1 MKIRQAKSTDIDDI
15 TNIISTAFLIS
26 DYYGLRENIIDNP
39 RYSYKDIIV
48 VEDSNEIIACVKIIP
63 LKVSFKN
70 KIVDAGGISAVAVL
84 PGYRR
89 RGIADMMLKDAI
101 KRMFNAKYPF
111 SLLYPFQHRFYRKYG
126 WEFIGSAMLY
136 EIEPSNIPMFEER
149 LNIRKMKI
157 SDREKIKKVY
167 AEKILNVNF
176 AVSRND
182 AFWTRVVFPNFPNPY
197 VYEDK
202 DILGYVSFEMKKNGR
217 GLVEIEIKE
226 LVALTP
232 EAYRGIWGFLASL
245 TEQVVKIKYL
255 APPDEPLFDV
265 LIEPR
270 EREFKRP
277 FFEYKS
283 LASICSGFMMRIIN
297 LEEALKLLKTA
308 NAPDF
313 ETSIS
318 IKDDLIPENNF
329 TFKIIVEDR
338 NINIKKFDTRI
349 PEIET
354 DIATF
359 SQIFSG
365 FVKPTSLYQTGRIR
379 GNIGA
384 IKFLDSVFSDS
395 LPFMYQFDIF

>member
-1 MKIRQAKSTDIDDI
+1 
-15 TNIISTAFLIS
+15 
-26 DYYGLRENIIDNP
+26 
-39 RYSYKDIIV
+39 
-48 VEDSNEIIACVKIIP
+48 
-63 LKVSFKN
+63 
-70 KIVDAGGISAVAVL
+70 
-84 PGYRR
+84 
-89 RGIADMMLKDAI
+89 
-101 KRMFNAKYPF
+101 
-111 SLLYPFQHRFYRKYG
+111 
-126 WEFIGSAMLY
+126 
-136 EIEPSNIPMFEER
+136 MFEER
-149 LNIRKMKI
+149 FNVRKMKI

-176 AVSRND
+176 ALYRND
-182 AFWTRVVFPNFPNPY
+182 AFWTRVVFQNFPNPY
-197 VYEDK
+197 VYEDG
-202 DILGYVSFEMKKNGR
+202 DLLGYVSFEMKKNGR

-232 EAYRGIWGFLASL
+232 EAYRGLWGFLASL

-283 LASICSGFMMRIIN
+283 FASICSGFMMRIIN
-297 LEEALKLLKTA
+297 LEEALKLLKIA
-308 NAPDF
+308 NAPNF

-338 NINIKKFDTRI
+338 NINIKKIDSKI
-349 PEIET
+349 PDIET

-365 FVKPTSLYQTGRIR
+365 FVKPTSLYQTGKIR
-379 GNIGA
+379 GDFKM
-384 IKFLDSVFSDS
+384 IKFLDPVFADS

>member
-1 MKIRQAKSTDIDDI
+1 MKIRQAKSADIDDI
-15 TNIISTAFLIS
+15 THIISTAFLIP
-26 DYYGLRENIIDNP
+26 DYHGLRENLIDNP
-39 RYSYKDIIV
+39 RYSFRDIIV
-48 VEDSNEIIACVKIIP
+48 VEDGVDIVACVKIIP

-84 PGYRR
+84 PEYRR
-89 RGIADMMLKDAI
+89 RGIADMMLKDAL

-126 WEFIGSAMLY
+126 WEFIGSVMLY

-149 LNIRKMKI
+149 FNVRKMKI

-176 AVSRND
+176 ALYRND
-182 AFWTRVVFPNFPNPY
+182 AFWTRVVFQNFPNPY
-197 VYEDK
+197 VYEDG
-202 DILGYVSFEMKKNGR
+202 DLLGYVSFEMKKNGR

-232 EAYRGIWGFLASL
+232 EAYRGLWGFLASL

-283 LASICSGFMMRIIN
+283 FASICSGFMMRIIN
-297 LEEALKLLKTA
+297 LEEALKLLKIA
-308 NAPDF
+308 NAPNF

-338 NINIKKFDTRI
+338 NINIKKIDSKI
-349 PEIET
+349 PDIET

-365 FVKPTSLYQTGRIR
+365 FVKPTSLYQTGKIR
-379 GNIGA
+379 GDFKM
-384 IKFLDSVFSDS
+384 IKFLDPVFADS